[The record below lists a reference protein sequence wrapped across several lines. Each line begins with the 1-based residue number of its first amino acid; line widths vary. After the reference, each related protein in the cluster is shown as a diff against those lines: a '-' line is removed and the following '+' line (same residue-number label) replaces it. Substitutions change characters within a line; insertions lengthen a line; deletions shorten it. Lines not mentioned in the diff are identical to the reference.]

1 MAHASSH
8 FSHLLLP
15 LVFPLFVKEFG
26 LSYGELAFLMTIFF
40 ALSGSIQAVSGWAV
54 DRWGALTVMY
64 ISLSLF
70 AGACVV
76 ASVSQGYLGLL
87 AAAVLFGL
95 GNAPFHPIDFTIL
108 NQRVSQAR
116 LGHAFSVH
124 GLTGNLGWAVAPL
137 FMVGL
142 GGVIGWRGAY
152 LACAVLFVVIA
163 LCLFVNRHKL
173 STQIMAKTERVD
185 TAANLSYLKSPVI
198 WFCFGFFLLST
209 VILSVVQNFSVP
221 LLQTLHHV
229 SLEAATLTLSAYMV
243 CAGVGIVV
251 GGFVASQAAVYT
263 DRVVACCMVVGA
275 AMLMMCGSGW
285 LGPEGTM
292 VVLALT
298 GFAIGIGRP
307 SRDLMVKQVTPK
319 GATGRVYGLVYSGFD
334 AGFAL
339 APLAFGVLMD
349 IAWYS
354 EILFVVALVL
364 LSAMGVAL
372 AVGQSSSR

>member
-54 DRWGALTVMY
+54 DRWGASTVMY
-64 ISLSLF
+64 TSLSLF
-70 AGACVV
+70 AGACLV

-173 STQIMAKTERVD
+173 STQIMAKTERVQASD
-185 TAANLSYLKSPVI
+185 HFSYLKSPVI

-229 SLEAATLTLSAYMV
+229 SL
-243 CAGVGIVV
+243 
-251 GGFVASQAAVYT
+251 
-263 DRVVACCMVVGA
+263 R
-275 AMLMMCGSGW
+275 
-285 LGPEGTM
+285 
-292 VVLALT
+292 
-298 GFAIGIGRP
+298 RP
-307 SRDLMVKQVTPK
+307 P
-319 GATGRVYGLVYSGFD
+319 
-334 AGFAL
+334 
-339 APLAFGVLMD
+339 
-349 IAWYS
+349 
-354 EILFVVALVL
+354 
-364 LSAMGVAL
+364 
-372 AVGQSSSR
+372 